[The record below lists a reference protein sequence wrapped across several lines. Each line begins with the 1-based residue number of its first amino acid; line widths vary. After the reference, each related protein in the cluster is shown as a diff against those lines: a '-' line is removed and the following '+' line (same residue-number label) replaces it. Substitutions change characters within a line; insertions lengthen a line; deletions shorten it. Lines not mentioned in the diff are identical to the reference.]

1 MVPRQ
6 TRPDF
11 QIKQELVRLFD
22 FNSSKHHYSRVKLKI
37 LLDEPSNQKPS
48 NQKPSNQKPS
58 NQKPSNQKPENSI
71 TDPQCLQRFEVYVS
85 VGGQIPV
92 FLKFGEGGFGAG
104 AECGF
109 GRTFKITE
117 GF

>member
-11 QIKQELVRLFD
+11 QIKQELVKLFD

-37 LLDEPSNQKPS
+37 LLDE
-48 NQKPSNQKPS
+48 PS